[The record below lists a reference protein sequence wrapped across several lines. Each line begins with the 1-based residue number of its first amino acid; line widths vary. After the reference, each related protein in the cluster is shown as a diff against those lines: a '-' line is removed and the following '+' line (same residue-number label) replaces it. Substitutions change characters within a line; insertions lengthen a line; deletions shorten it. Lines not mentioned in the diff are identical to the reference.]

1 MGVEILKT
9 ISLENVKGILFDLD
23 NTIYRYE
30 PVHKYS
36 MDLCRE
42 FANVKYNISHDDFEI
57 HFNSARKIVHEHLF
71 GQGSSHSR
79 LLYFQKMH
87 ELLFGYTNAEFALK
101 MESCYWDNF
110 IDKMEWIPEIKTFIE
125 NAKEQKLKMCVV
137 TDLTAQIQLHK
148 WNKLNLGK
156 YMDFLVS
163 SEEAGTEK
171 PAKGI
176 FELALSK
183 LNLNTEEVIMIGDNF
198 DKDIKGAQIM
208 GITAYFI
215 ENV

>member
-9 ISLENVKGILFDLD
+9 ISLENVKGILWDLD
-23 NTIYRYE
+23 NTIYSYE
-30 PVHKYS
+30 PVHNYC
-36 MDLCRE
+36 MDLCKE
-42 FANVKYNISHDDFEI
+42 YAKVNYNIDYDDFET
-57 HFNSARKIVHEHLF
+57 HYTAARKIVHEHLF

-79 LLYFQKMH
+79 LLYFQKVH
-87 ELLFGYTNAEFALK
+87 ELLFGYTNAEFTLK

-110 IDKMEWIPEIKTFIE
+110 LDKMEWIPEIKIFIE
-125 NAKEQKLKMCVV
+125 SARKQKLKMCIV

-163 SEEAGTEK
+163 SEEAGMEK
-171 PAKGI
+171 PERGI

-183 LNLNTEEVIMIGDNF
+183 LNLKSEEVIMIGDSF
-198 DKDIKGAQIM
+198 DKDIKGAHNI
-208 GITAYFI
+208 GIKAYLI